1 MSKRKVAI
9 IAAAAF
15 VAVDA
20 LAIITHHGYLMAPVV
35 AVAIGLVLIAAY
47 LLPTIV
53 ATQSGSRNAASVA
66 IVNLFLGWTFIGWVV
81 ALAMAVGGQTP
92 SAQRHVPDASGPPVS
107 AKAAT
112 KATKKCPD
120 CAETVL
126 ADARVCKHC
135 GCRFAGS
142 QPTA

>member
-1 MSKRKVAI
+1 VAI

-20 LAIITHHGYLMAPVV
+20 LAIIT
-35 AVAIGLVLIAAY
+35 Y